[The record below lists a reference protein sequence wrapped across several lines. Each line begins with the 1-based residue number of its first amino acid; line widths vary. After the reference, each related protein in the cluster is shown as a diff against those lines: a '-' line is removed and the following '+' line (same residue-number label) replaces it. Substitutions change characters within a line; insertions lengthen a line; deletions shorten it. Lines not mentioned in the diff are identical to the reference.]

1 MDNEKR
7 RILARDWPRALA
19 AMMAALAFTF
29 LAVGYAQTARLNA
42 AYDRINA
49 SVQKAFYETC
59 ELTEAMS
66 VNLRKLLVAGDGGQ
80 MQQLLS
86 DVARQA
92 QGASGNLAVLPMGED
107 SISATLKFINQVG
120 DFAES
125 LSVRLA
131 NGGAIGTEDYHSIST
146 LSENAAAFS
155 VGMGRLL
162 ERVERG
168 EAVLDAS
175 SSAGGESFYPLTNP
189 AAEYPTLLYDGP
201 FSDGLIGDDFK
212 ALRGLD
218 EMTADEAKQALTAF
232 LGGVTEITLT
242 GEGSVPVAC
251 YEFDLTANGYPLSAG
266 VTKQGGK
273 VLYVL
278 CDADVA
284 EGGFTTGQLLDAAE
298 AFLVSRGF
306 GDMEMSYYSQSG
318 GILTANYAAVQN
330 GVVLYPDL
338 IKLQLS
344 AKDGSVVGLEAAHY
358 WMNHV
363 PRTIELPAIA
373 KEEALSHLGANLT
386 AESVRLSII
395 PVNASEALCYEI
407 RATDGAD
414 TFLVYIDAATG
425 AERELMQVVSD
436 EHGSLVM

>member
-1 MDNEKR
+1 MENEKKR
-7 RILARDWPRALA
+7 LLARDWPRSLA
-19 AMMAALAFTF
+19 AIMTALAFAF
-29 LAVGYAQTARLNA
+29 LAVGYAQTAKLNA

-80 MQQLLS
+80 MQQLLGDIS
-86 DVARQA
+86 RQA

-120 DFAES
+120 DFAKS

-131 NGGAIGTEDYHSIST
+131 GGGAIGTEDYQSISA

-162 ERVERG
+162 EKVERG
-168 EAVLDAS
+168 EVTLDAS
-175 SSAGGESFYPLTNP
+175 PAAGDETFYPLTNP

-201 FSDGLIGDDFK
+201 FSDGLLGDDFK
-212 ALRGLD
+212 ALRGLP
-218 EMTADEAKQALTAF
+218 EVTAEEARQSLTAF
-232 LGGVTEITLT
+232 LGSVTKITLT

-251 YEFDLTANGYPLSAG
+251 YEFDLTAGGYPLSAG

-306 GDMEMSYYSQSG
+306 GDMEMSYYSQFD
-318 GILTANYAAVQN
+318 GILTVNYAAVQN
-330 GVVLYPDL
+330 GVILYPDL

-344 AKDGSVVGLEAAHY
+344 ARDGAVIGLEAAHY
-358 WMNHV
+358 LMNHTE
-363 PRTIELPAIA
+363 RTLPLPAITE
-373 KEEALSHLGANLT
+373 EEALSRLGANLT
-386 AESVRLSII
+386 AESVRLSVI
-395 PVNASEALCYEI
+395 PVNAGEALCYEI
-407 RATDGAD
+407 RATDGVDA
-414 TFLVYIDAATG
+414 FLVYIDAATG
-425 AERELMQVVSD
+425 TERELMQVVSD

>member
-7 RILARDWPRALA
+7 RIPGRDWPRALA
-19 AMMAALAFTF
+19 AMMTALAVAF
-29 LAVGYAQTARLNA
+29 LAVGYARTEELGKAR
-42 AYDRINA
+42 DRINA
-49 SVQKAFYETC
+49 TVQKAFYETC

-80 MQQLLS
+80 MQQLLG
-86 DVARQA
+86 DIARQA
-92 QGASGNLAVLPMGED
+92 QGASGNLALLPIGEE
-107 SISATLKFINQVG
+107 SISATLKFINQAG

-131 NGGAIGTEDYHSIST
+131 NGGAIGTEDYASIST

-175 SSAGGESFYPLTNP
+175 SAAEGETFYPLTNP

-201 FSDGLIGDDFK
+201 FSDGLTGGEFK
-212 ALRGLD
+212 ALAGMP
-218 EMTADEAKQALTAF
+218 EVTADEAKQSLSAL
-232 LGGVTEITLT
+232 LGNVTEITLT

-251 YEFDLTANGYPLSAG
+251 YEFDLTAGGRPLSAG

-273 VLYVL
+273 VLYLL
-278 CDADVA
+278 CDADIP
-284 EGGFTTGQLLDAAE
+284 EGGFTVSQLLDAAE
-298 AFLVSRGF
+298 AFLLSRGF

-318 GILTANYAAVQN
+318 GILTVNYAAVQN
-330 GVVLYPDL
+330 DVILYPDL

-344 AKDGSVVGLEAAHY
+344 AGDGSVVGLEAAHY

-363 PRTIELPAIA
+363 SRAIEMPAITEA
-373 KEEALSHLGANLT
+373 EALSRLGANLT
-386 AESVRLSII
+386 AESVRLSVI
-395 PVNASEALCYEI
+395 PVNDSEALCYEI

-414 TFLVYIDAATG
+414 SFLVYIDAVTG
-425 AERELMQVVSD
+425 AERELMQIVSD

>member
-1 MDNEKR
+1 MENEKR
-7 RILARDWPRALA
+7 RIADRDWPRALA
-19 AMMAALAFTF
+19 AVMTALAFAF
-29 LAVGYAQTARLNA
+29 LTVGFAQTHKLNS

-59 ELTEAMS
+59 ELTESMS

-86 DVARQA
+86 DISRQA
-92 QGASGNLAVLPMGED
+92 QGASGNLAMLPIGEEAV
-107 SISATLKFINQVG
+107 SATLKFINQAG

-131 NGGAIGTEDYHSIST
+131 NGGAIGTEDYTSIST

-162 ERVERG
+162 EKVERG

-175 SSAGGESFYPLTNP
+175 KAAEGENFYPLTNP

-212 ALRGLD
+212 ALRGLT
-218 EMTADEAKQALTAF
+218 EVTAEEAKQSLSAL
-232 LGGVTEITLT
+232 LGNVTEITLT

-251 YEFDLTANGYPLSAG
+251 YEFDLTAGGYPLSAG

-278 CDADVA
+278 SDADVPD
-284 EGGFTTGQLLDAAE
+284 GGFTTGQLLDAAD
-298 AFLVSRGF
+298 AFLLSRGF

-318 GILTANYAAVQN
+318 GILTVNYAAVQN
-330 GVVLYPDL
+330 GVILYPDL

-344 AKDGSVVGLEAAHY
+344 AKDGSVIGLEAAHY

-363 PRTIELPAIA
+363 SRTIELPAISE
-373 KEEALSHLGANLT
+373 EEALAHLGANLT
-386 AESVRLSII
+386 AESVRLSVI

-407 RATDGAD
+407 RATDGFD
-414 TFLVYIDAATG
+414 VFLVYIDAATG